1 MGGPWRTGFRTTWWG
16 RCGRRDIR
24 RYGRVW
30 WLWRVLYRMVCFVLR
45 TGYLSFLVLL
55 LVLSC
60 LMSSLEI
67 LLLAG
72 DVVTPLPTSMF
83 LMSSSALLLSA
94 LLLSQS
100 SVLSSSLLSST
111 GAFHLSSSS
120 SPNVSLQILLLL
132 NSALE
137 LSTLSS
143 PHLWM
148 STASAI
154 CLVRA
159 VLKYLTGRRW
169 NEGTPLPPWC
179 IWWCLSICK
188 PFQITFGFPKPPNF
202 GPSEI

>member
-1 MGGPWRTGFRTTWWG
+1 MGEDGG
-16 RCGRRDIR
+16 CGELCVGWSSL
-24 RYGRVW
+24 YSSSPH
-30 WLWRVLYRMVCFVLR
+30 VLLR

-60 LMSSLEI
+60 LLSSLEI

-83 LMSSSALLLSA
+83 LISSSALLLLA
-94 LLLSQS
+94 LFLSQS
-100 SVLSSSLLSST
+100 PVLSSSSLSST

-120 SPNVSLQILLLL
+120 SPSVSLLILLLL

-143 PHLWM
+143 PHLCIR
-148 STASAI
+148 TASAI

-159 VLKYLTGRRW
+159 VLKYCTGRS
-169 NEGTPLPPWC
+169 NKGMELY
-179 IWWCLSICK
+179 
-188 PFQITFGFPKPPNF
+188 QYQQV
-202 GPSEI
+202 